1 MADAFYARFEA
12 PELSA
17 DEHVNP
23 HEPGVS
29 CLHGDARRMEA
40 VADDSVALVV
50 TSPPYFA
57 GKQYEEELDREGV
70 PGSYMEYLAL
80 LRDVFAECK
89 RVLEPGG
96 RIAVNVANLG
106 RKPYRSLAADVMTIL
121 QDDLHLLPRGE
132 IVWQKGEGASG
143 SCAWGSFRS
152 AANPVL
158 RDVTERV
165 VVASKGRF
173 GRARSPKE
181 RRREGLPH
189 ESSVGADDFMALT
202 LDVWD
207 IPPESAV
214 RVRHPAPFPVE
225 LPQRLMELY
234 TYKGDLVVDPFA
246 GSGSTLVAALR
257 SGRDAVGYDLD
268 PAYVELSRARLAE
281 ERADGGG
288 GVAGGAASDGASAST
303 VARAAL
309 EAAGFADVR
318 PNRRLR
324 GLGLA
329 VDFTGTDAEGRTWYF
344 DVAGPNSA
352 YRGGMARS
360 ETVWRALGR
369 AHVMAAGGHAPFVVL
384 TTQLPR
390 SGTEADRAL
399 RAPGPGGIF
408 DAVDLLSTDARARLA
423 TYAGGSLRLPPGRF
437 LVGRRRGAGGRLT
450 VGTVVACAV
459 VRDDP
464 PRLFVAED
472 LDTLNWVLACQ
483 LVAKTPGRDLP
494 PGERAALRQA
504 LREERWGDAVFAFI
518 ARTGTAVDVYEST
531 ELHAAAEAAV
541 GPLELQLTPLFAE

>member
-1 MADAFYARFEA
+1 M
-12 PELSA
+12 
-17 DEHVNP
+17 
-23 HEPGVS
+23 
-29 CLHGDARRMEA
+29 
-40 VADDSVALVV
+40 
-50 TSPPYFA
+50 
-57 GKQYEEELDREGV
+57 
-70 PGSYMEYLAL
+70 
-80 LRDVFAECK
+80 
-89 RVLEPGG
+89 
-96 RIAVNVANLG
+96 
-106 RKPYRSLAADVMTIL
+106 
-121 QDDLHLLPRGE
+121 
-132 IVWQKGEGASG
+132 
-143 SCAWGSFRS
+143 
-152 AANPVL
+152 
-158 RDVTERV
+158 
-165 VVASKGRF
+165 
-173 GRARSPKE
+173 
-181 RRREGLPH
+181 
-189 ESSVGADDFMALT
+189 
-202 LDVWD
+202 
-207 IPPESAV
+207 
-214 RVRHPAPFPVE
+214 
-225 LPQRLMELY
+225 
-234 TYKGDLVVDPFA
+234 
-246 GSGSTLVAALR
+246 
-257 SGRDAVGYDLD
+257 
-268 PAYVELSRARLAE
+268 
-281 ERADGGG
+281 
-288 GVAGGAASDGASAST
+288 
-303 VARAAL
+303 ARAAL

-369 AHVMAAGGHAPFVVL
+369 AHVMAAGGHSPFVVL

-390 SGTEADRAL
+390 PGTEADRAL

-408 DAVDLLSTDARARLA
+408 DAVDLLSADARTRLA
-423 TYAGGSLRLPPGRF
+423 TYAARSLRLPPGRL
-437 LVGRRRGAGGRLT
+437 LVGRRRGTGGSLT

-541 GPLELQLTPLFAE
+541 GPLELQMTPLFSE

>member
-1 MADAFYARFEA
+1 MPPRRRTATSNFGVGRRESHVADAFYARFEA

-29 CLHGDARRMEA
+29 CLCGDARRMEA

-70 PGSYMEYLAL
+70 PGSYIEYLEL

-165 VVASKGRF
+165 IVASKGRF

-181 RRREGLPH
+181 RRRDGLPH

-207 IPPESAV
+207 IPPESAL

-234 TYKGDLVVDPFA
+234 TYRGDLVVDPFA
-246 GSGSTLVAALR
+246 GSGSTLVAAQR
-257 SGRDAVGYDLD
+257 CGRDAVGYDLD
-268 PAYVELSRARLAE
+268 PAYVELSLARLADE
-281 ERADGGG
+281 PAPGEVRGAPLRRSTARRPLRSPGPRSKQPASPTCVRTAASVASVSRSTSPARTPRAARGTSTSPDRTRPT
-288 GVAGGAASDGASAST
+288 GVAWHVPRRSGGPS
-303 VARAAL
+303 
-309 EAAGFADVR
+309 
-318 PNRRLR
+318 
-324 GLGLA
+324 
-329 VDFTGTDAEGRTWYF
+329 
-344 DVAGPNSA
+344 AGPMCWRPPA
-352 YRGGMARS
+352 TRRS
-360 ETVWRALGR
+360 SCSPPRC
-369 AHVMAAGGHAPFVVL
+369 HAPA
-384 TTQLPR
+384 PR
-390 SGTEADRAL
+390 PT
-399 RAPGPGGIF
+399 GPC
-408 DAVDLLSTDARARLA
+408 ARR
-423 TYAGGSLRLPPGRF
+423 
-437 LVGRRRGAGGRLT
+437 GRRASSTWWTSCR
-450 VGTVVACAV
+450 V
-459 VRDDP
+459 
-464 PRLFVAED
+464 
-472 LDTLNWVLACQ
+472 TLRH
-483 LVAKTPGRDLP
+483 G
-494 PGERAALRQA
+494 
-504 LREERWGDAVFAFI
+504 
-518 ARTGTAVDVYEST
+518 
-531 ELHAAAEAAV
+531 
-541 GPLELQLTPLFAE
+541 

>member
-1 MADAFYARFEA
+1 MD
-12 PELSA
+12 
-17 DEHVNP
+17 
-23 HEPGVS
+23 
-29 CLHGDARRMEA
+29 A

-70 PGSYMEYLAL
+70 PGSYIEYLAL

-165 VVASKGRF
+165 IVASKGRF

-234 TYKGDLVVDPFA
+234 TYRGDLVVDPFA
-246 GSGSTLVAALR
+246 GSGLHARGGAALR
-257 SGRDAVGYDLD
+257 ARRRRLRPRPRLRRAVPLPAWPTRHARRGDPVAPERPCRRGERRSLRHHRGPGRPRGRRLRRRAAQPPSARAGPGRRLHRHRRQGPDVVLRRRR
-268 PAYVELSRARLAE
+268 PELGLPGRHGPLR
-281 ERADGGG
+281 D
-288 GVAGGAASDGASAST
+288 GVAGPRPGPRDG
-303 VARAAL
+303 RQ
-309 EAAGFADVR
+309 R
-318 PNRRLR
+318 P
-324 GLGLA
+324 
-329 VDFTGTDAEGRTWYF
+329 
-344 DVAGPNSA
+344 
-352 YRGGMARS
+352 
-360 ETVWRALGR
+360 
-369 AHVMAAGGHAPFVVL
+369 
-384 TTQLPR
+384 
-390 SGTEADRAL
+390 RAL
-399 RAPGPGGIF
+399 RRAHDPAAPVRHRGRPRRCGRPDREGS
-408 DAVDLLSTDARARLA
+408 STRWTSCRPRPAKRLGA
-423 TYAGGSLRLPPGRF
+423 YAGGRCGSPRVGFWSAADVAPGASDR
-437 LVGRRRGAGGRLT
+437 ASD

-464 PRLFVAED
+464 PRVFVAED

-531 ELHAAAEAAV
+531 EFHVAAESAV

>member
-1 MADAFYARFEA
+1 MPPRRRTSTSNFGVGRRESHVADAFYARFEA

-17 DEHVNP
+17 DEHVTA
-23 HEPGVS
+23 HGPGVS
-29 CLHGDARRMEA
+29 CIRGDARRMDA

-57 GKQYEEELDREGV
+57 GKQYEEELDRVGV
-70 PGSYMEYLAL
+70 PGSYIEYLAL
-80 LRDVFAECK
+80 LREVFAECK
-89 RVLEPGG
+89 RALEPGG

-106 RKPYRSLAADVMTIL
+106 RKPYRSLAADVMAIL

-165 VVASKGRF
+165 IVASKGRF

-181 RRREGLPH
+181 RRRDGLPH
-189 ESSVGADDFMALT
+189 ESSIGADDFMALT

-234 TYKGDLVVDPFA
+234 TYRGDLVVDPFA
-246 GSGSTLVAALR
+246 GSGSTLVAAAR
-257 SGRDAVGYDLD
+257 CGRDAVGYDLD
-268 PAYVELSRARLAE
+268 PAYVELALARLADHVE
-281 ERADGGG
+281 VASRADSP
-288 GVAGGAASDGASAST
+288 GAAAGPGADGTSAAML
-303 VARAAL
+303 ARAAL
-309 EAAGFADVR
+309 EAAGFVDVR

-324 GLGLA
+324 GLGMA
-329 VDFTGTDAEGRTWYF
+329 VDFTGSDAAGRTWYF

-352 YRGGMARS
+352 YRGGMVRS
-360 ETVWRALGR
+360 ETVWRTLGR
-369 AHVMAAGGHAPFVVL
+369 AHVMAARGVTPFVVL

-390 SGTEADRAL
+390 PGTEADRAL

-408 DAVDLLSTDARARLA
+408 DAVDLLSPDGPERLA
-423 TYAGGSLRLPPGRF
+423 TYAAGRHGSPLAGFWDDADVDPG
-437 LVGRRRGAGGRLT
+437 
-450 VGTVVACAV
+450 AV
-459 VRDDP
+459 
-464 PRLFVAED
+464 
-472 LDTLNWVLACQ
+472 
-483 LVAKTPGRDLP
+483 
-494 PGERAALRQA
+494 
-504 LREERWGDAVFAFI
+504 
-518 ARTGTAVDVYEST
+518 
-531 ELHAAAEAAV
+531 
-541 GPLELQLTPLFAE
+541 

>member
-1 MADAFYARFEA
+1 
-12 PELSA
+12 
-17 DEHVNP
+17 
-23 HEPGVS
+23 
-29 CLHGDARRMEA
+29 
-40 VADDSVALVV
+40 
-50 TSPPYFA
+50 
-57 GKQYEEELDREGV
+57 
-70 PGSYMEYLAL
+70 
-80 LRDVFAECK
+80 
-89 RVLEPGG
+89 
-96 RIAVNVANLG
+96 VANLG

-165 VVASKGRF
+165 IVASKGRF

-181 RRREGLPH
+181 RRRDGLPH

-207 IPPESAV
+207 IPPESAL

-234 TYKGDLVVDPFA
+234 TYRGDLVVDPFA

-268 PAYVELSRARLAE
+268 PAYVELSRARLADE
-281 ERADGGG
+281 PAIAQDS
-288 GVAGGAASDGASAST
+288 AGAAGDGASAST

-329 VDFTGTDAEGRTWYF
+329 VDFTGTDAKGRTWYF

-369 AHVMAAGGHAPFVVL
+369 AHVLAAGGHAPFVVL
-384 TTQLPR
+384 TTQVPR
-390 SGTEADRAL
+390 AGTEADRAL

-408 DAVDLLSTDARARLA
+408 DVVDLLSGDAPARLKA
-423 TYAGGSLRLPPGRF
+423 YAGGRSVSPR
-437 LVGRRRGAGGRLT
+437 VGFWSAAD
-450 VGTVVACAV
+450 V
-459 VRDDP
+459 
-464 PRLFVAED
+464 
-472 LDTLNWVLACQ
+472 
-483 LVAKTPGRDLP
+483 TPG
-494 PGERAALRQA
+494 
-504 LREERWGDAVFAFI
+504 V
-518 ARTGTAVDVYEST
+518 V
-531 ELHAAAEAAV
+531 
-541 GPLELQLTPLFAE
+541 

>member
-1 MADAFYARFEA
+1 MPPRRRTATSNFGVGRRESHVADAFYARFEA

-29 CLHGDARRMEA
+29 CRQGDARRMDA

-70 PGSYMEYLAL
+70 PGSYIEYLAL

-152 AANPVL
+152 PANPVL

-165 VVASKGRF
+165 IVASKGRF

-181 RRREGLPH
+181 RRRDGLPH

-234 TYKGDLVVDPFA
+234 TYRGDLVVDPFA

-268 PAYVELSRARLAE
+268 PTYVELSLARLVDEATARRRQRRRRCGERRRVRRHAGPGRARSSRIRRRATQPPPARSGPGRRLHRHRCAGPHVVLRRRRAE
-281 ERADGGG
+281 LRLPRRHGPLRD
-288 GVAGGAASDGASAST
+288 GVACPRPGPRAGGRRPCALRRAHDPAPPSGHRGRP
-303 VARAAL
+303 RAAG
-309 EAAGFADVR
+309 ARTGWD
-318 PNRRLR
+318 LR
-324 GLGLA
+324 
-329 VDFTGTDAEGRTWYF
+329 
-344 DVAGPNSA
+344 
-352 YRGGMARS
+352 RGGPPVGGRPPAPRHLRQRS
-360 ETVWRALGR
+360 WRL
-369 AHVMAAGGHAPFVVL
+369 AAGGV
-384 TTQLPR
+384 
-390 SGTEADRAL
+390 
-399 RAPGPGGIF
+399 
-408 DAVDLLSTDARARLA
+408 
-423 TYAGGSLRLPPGRF
+423 
-437 LVGRRRGAGGRLT
+437 LVGRRPGTGSSLTVGSLTVGSLTVGGLT
-450 VGTVVACAV
+450 VGTA
-459 VRDDP
+459 
-464 PRLFVAED
+464 
-472 LDTLNWVLACQ
+472 
-483 LVAKTPGRDLP
+483 
-494 PGERAALRQA
+494 
-504 LREERWGDAVFAFI
+504 
-518 ARTGTAVDVYEST
+518 
-531 ELHAAAEAAV
+531 
-541 GPLELQLTPLFAE
+541 

>member
-1 MADAFYARFEA
+1 MPPRRRTATSNFGVGRRESHVADAFYARFEA

-17 DEHVNP
+17 DEHVTP

-29 CLHGDARRMEA
+29 CLCGDARRMDR

-70 PGSYMEYLAL
+70 PGSYIEYLAL

-173 GRARSPKE
+173 GRARTPKE
-181 RRREGLPH
+181 RRRDGLPH
-189 ESSVGADDFMALT
+189 ESSIGADDFMALT

-234 TYKGDLVVDPFA
+234 TYRGDLVVDPFA
-246 GSGSTLVAALR
+246 GSGSTLVAARAL
-257 SGRDAVGYDLD
+257 
-268 PAYVELSRARLAE
+268 RARRRRLRPRPRLR
-281 ERADGGG
+281 RAGP
-288 GVAGGAASDGASAST
+288 GAAGRRAGRRRRDGRPADDRARADGASAAT
-303 VARAAL
+303 LARAAL

-324 GLGLA
+324 GLGHGRRLHGHRWRGPD
-329 VDFTGTDAEGRTWYF
+329 VVLRRGRTELGLPGRHGPVR
-344 DVAGPNSA
+344 DGVADPRPGP
-352 YRGGMARS
+352 RHGRR
-360 ETVWRALGR
+360 RASR
-369 AHVMAAGGHAPFVVL
+369 PFVVL

-390 SGTEADRAL
+390 AGSEADRAL

-408 DAVDLLSTDARARLA
+408 DAVDLLADDARGRGSPP
-423 TYAGGSLRLPPGRF
+423 TPPAGAA
-437 LVGRRRGAGGRLT
+437 RRGRASGPSRT
-450 VGTVVACAV
+450 CRRARSEPSWAWARSSPARWCATT
-459 VRDDP
+459 RRASSS
-464 PRLFVAED
+464 PR
-472 LDTLNWVLACQ
+472 T
-483 LVAKTPGRDLP
+483 
-494 PGERAALRQA
+494 
-504 LREERWGDAVFAFI
+504 
-518 ARTGTAVDVYEST
+518 ST
-531 ELHAAAEAAV
+531 R
-541 GPLELQLTPLFAE
+541 